1 MTDHS
6 SAEFT
11 RDELFQA
18 FKGVEIAY
26 AAKLKERGELPFLF
40 DHCGSVL
47 REFKSQ
53 FPLTSP
59 EAMKALQSD
68 FLRRHR

>member
-1 MTDHS
+1 MTDRS
-6 SAEFT
+6 STELA

-26 AAKLKERGELPFLF
+26 VAKLKERGEPPYLF
-40 DHCGSVL
+40 DHCESVL

-53 FPLTSP
+53 FPSTSP
-59 EAMKALQSD
+59 EVMKALQSD